1 VIIMHIVIESC
12 RRSWSVQT
20 RASLAAA
27 AAAALLTMAAPGAR
41 ADQPDVITRAY
52 AEKLA
57 ITVCG
62 TCHGPRGNS
71 TQPKYPQLAG
81 QNANYLAA
89 QLKAFRAQT
98 RGDPDAIGYMWG
110 MASQLDDETIQA
122 LAVYY
127 AAQKAEPSASGAS
140 AAITRG
146 RQIYQQGVAAQGV
159 PACASCHGP
168 DAHGLQDFPR
178 LAGQHAQ
185 YVLKQLAS
193 FQSNMRNVA
202 IMHGVAQNLNLDDM
216 DAVAAFLETQR

>member
-1 VIIMHIVIESC
+1 MSITRHNGSRG
-12 RRSWSVQT
+12 RRT
-20 RASLAAA
+20 RWVTHAPLLLG
-27 AAAALLTMAAPGAR
+27 AAALLALGAAAAR
-41 ADQPDVITRAY
+41 ADEPDAAARAH
-52 AEKLA
+52 AQRIA
-57 ITVCG
+57 VTVCG
-62 TCHGPRGNS
+62 TCHGADGNNMN
-71 TQPKYPQLAG
+71 PKYPRLAG

-110 MASQLDDETIQA
+110 MASQLDDDTIQA
-122 LAVYY
+122 LAAYY
-127 AAQKAEPSASGAS
+127 SAQKAEPSASGDS
-140 AAITRG
+140 ATVGHG

-159 PACASCHGP
+159 PACSSCHGP

-202 IMHGVAQNLNLDDM
+202 IMHGVAQNLNLADM

>member
-1 VIIMHIVIESC
+1 MYTTHHIGF
-12 RRSWSVQT
+12 RGP
-20 RASLAAA
+20 RASRVMRAPLLLGAAILLALGAA
-27 AAAALLTMAAPGAR
+27 GAR
-41 ADQPDVITRAY
+41 ADEPDALARVHAQKI
-52 AEKLA
+52 A

-62 TCHGPRGNS
+62 TCHGPDGNS
-71 TQPKYPQLAG
+71 MNPKYPRLAG

-110 MASQLDDETIQA
+110 MASQLDDDTIQA
-122 LAVYY
+122 LAAYY
-127 AAQKAEPSASGAS
+127 AGQKAEPSASGDSAS
-140 AAITRG
+140 VSRG
-146 RQIYQQGVAAQGV
+146 RQIFAQGVAAQGV
-159 PACASCHGP
+159 PACSSCHGP

-202 IMHGVAQNLNLDDM
+202 IMHGVAQNLNLEDM
-216 DAVAAFLETQR
+216 DAVAAFLEVQR